1 MDKILELLK
10 GGSICVPKIFFT
22 HYKNLEINDKEFIV
36 LMYLMNYNGGF
47 NPKYIGSELGISF
60 KEILELINDL
70 CEKGF
75 IEIEVRD
82 IRGMKEEYISLN
94 KLYEKLA
101 FLVLNQEKEYSK
113 PNNLFS
119 IFEKEFGRTLS
130 PIEYELINAW
140 KENHFSEELILA
152 ALKEAV
158 LNGVSNLRYIDK
170 ILYEWNRK
178 GIKNVS
184 ELQKQKESKPK
195 KDLDVFHYD
204 WLNDDDE

>member
-36 LMYLMNYNGGF
+36 LIYLMNYNGGF

-101 FLVLNQEKEYSK
+101 FLVLNQEKEDSK

>member
-10 GGSICVPKIFFT
+10 GGSIYVPKIFFT

-101 FLVLNQEKEYSK
+101 FLVLNQEKEDSK

-158 LNGVSNLRYIDK
+158 LNGASNLRYIDK

>member
-101 FLVLNQEKEYSK
+101 FLVLNQEKEDSK

-195 KDLDVFHYD
+195 KELDVFHYD

>member
-10 GGSICVPKIFFT
+10 GGSIYVPKIFFT

-36 LMYLMNYNGGF
+36 LMYLMNYNDGF

-101 FLVLNQEKEYSK
+101 FLVLNQEKEDSK

>member
-10 GGSICVPKIFFT
+10 GGSIYVPKIFFT

-101 FLVLNQEKEYSK
+101 FLVLNQEKEDSK

-184 ELQKQKESKPK
+184 ELQGFGCFP
-195 KDLDVFHYD
+195 L
-204 WLNDDDE
+204 

>member
-1 MDKILELLK
+1 MDKILNLLK
-10 GGSICVPKIFFT
+10 SGSIVVPKFFFT
-22 HYKNLEINDKEFIV
+22 HYKSLEINDKEFIV

-47 NPKYIGSELGISF
+47 NPKQIGNELNIPF
-60 KEILELINDL
+60 KEILEVINDL

-75 IEIEVRD
+75 IEIEIRD

-94 KLYEKLA
+94 KLYEKLS
-101 FLVLNQEKEYSK
+101 FLVLNEEKEDNK

-140 KENHFSEELILA
+140 KENHFSEELILE

-158 LNGVSNLRYIDK
+158 LNGVSSLRYIDK

-184 ELQKQKESKPK
+184 DIPRQKEIKPK

>member
-60 KEILELINDL
+60 KEILELINVL

-101 FLVLNQEKEYSK
+101 FLVLNQEKEDSK

>member
-22 HYKNLEINDKEFIV
+22 HYKNLEVNDKEFIV

-101 FLVLNQEKEYSK
+101 FLVLNQEKEDSK

>member
-101 FLVLNQEKEYSK
+101 FLVLNQEKEDSK

-158 LNGVSNLRYIDK
+158 LNGVSNLRYIYK

-184 ELQKQKESKPK
+184 ELQKQKENKPK
-195 KDLDVFHYD
+195 KELDVFHYD

>member
-1 MDKILELLK
+1 MDKILELLRD
-10 GGSICVPKIFFT
+10 GSITVPKIFFT
-22 HYKNLEINDKEFIV
+22 QYKTLEINDREFIV

-47 NPKYIGSELGISF
+47 NPKQIGNELGISF
-60 KEILELINDL
+60 KEILEIINDL

-82 IRGMKEEYISLN
+82 VRNIKEEYISLN

-101 FLVLNQEKEYSK
+101 FLVLNQDDKDSK

-158 LNGVSNLRYIDK
+158 LNGVSSLRYIDK

-178 GIKNVS
+178 GIKSVEDLS
-184 ELQKQKESKPK
+184 KQKEVKPK
-195 KDLDVFHYD
+195 KELDVFHYD
-204 WLNDDDE
+204 WLNDDDD

>member
-70 CEKGF
+70 CEKSF

-101 FLVLNQEKEYSK
+101 FLVLNQEKEDSK

-184 ELQKQKESKPK
+184 ELQKQKENKPK
-195 KDLDVFHYD
+195 KELDVFHYD

>member
-101 FLVLNQEKEYSK
+101 FLVLNQEKEDSK
-113 PNNLFS
+113 PNNLFF

-184 ELQKQKESKPK
+184 ELQKQKENKPK
-195 KDLDVFHYD
+195 KELDVFHYD

>member
-60 KEILELINDL
+60 KETLELINDL

-101 FLVLNQEKEYSK
+101 FLVLNQEKEDSK

>member
-101 FLVLNQEKEYSK
+101 FLVLNQEKEDGK

-184 ELQKQKESKPK
+184 ELQKQKENKPK
-195 KDLDVFHYD
+195 KELDVFHYD

>member
-101 FLVLNQEKEYSK
+101 FLALNQEKEDSK

>member
-70 CEKGF
+70 CEKSF

-101 FLVLNQEKEYSK
+101 FLVLNQEKEDSK

-195 KDLDVFHYD
+195 KELDVFHYD

>member
-70 CEKGF
+70 CEKSF

-101 FLVLNQEKEYSK
+101 FLVLNQEKEDSK

>member
-101 FLVLNQEKEYSK
+101 FLVLNQEKEDSK

-140 KENHFSEELILA
+140 KENHFSEDLILA

-184 ELQKQKESKPK
+184 ELQKQKENKPK
-195 KDLDVFHYD
+195 KELDVFHYD

>member
-101 FLVLNQEKEYSK
+101 FLVLNQEKEDSK

-195 KDLDVFHYD
+195 KELNVFHYD

>member
-101 FLVLNQEKEYSK
+101 FLVLNQEKEDSK

-184 ELQKQKESKPK
+184 ELQKQKENKPK
-195 KDLDVFHYD
+195 KELDVFHYD

>member
-10 GGSICVPKIFFT
+10 SGSIVVPKFFFI
-22 HYKNLEINDKEFIV
+22 HYKSLEINDKEFII

-47 NPKYIGSELGISF
+47 NPKQIGNELNIPF
-60 KEILELINDL
+60 KEILEIINDL

-75 IEIEVRD
+75 IEIEIRD

-94 KLYEKLA
+94 KLYEKLS
-101 FLVLNQEKEYSK
+101 FLVLNQEKEDNK

-140 KENHFSEELILA
+140 KENHFSEELILE

-158 LNGVSNLRYIDK
+158 LNGVSSLRYIDK

-184 ELQKQKESKPK
+184 DIPRQKEIKPK
-195 KDLDVFHYD
+195 KDLEVFHYD

>member
-22 HYKNLEINDKEFIV
+22 HYKNLEIDDREFIV

-101 FLVLNQEKEYSK
+101 FLVLNQEKEDSK
-113 PNNLFS
+113 TNNLFS

-140 KENHFSEELILA
+140 KENHFSEELILE

-195 KDLDVFHYD
+195 KELDVFHYD

>member
-10 GGSICVPKIFFT
+10 DGSITVPKIFFT
-22 HYKNLEINDKEFIV
+22 HYKTLEINDREFIV

-47 NPKYIGSELGISF
+47 NPKQIGNELGISF
-60 KEILELINDL
+60 KEILEIINDL

-82 IRGMKEEYISLN
+82 VRNIKEEYISLN

-101 FLVLNQEKEYSK
+101 FLVLNQDDKDSK

-158 LNGVSNLRYIDK
+158 LNGVSSLRYIDK

-178 GIKNVS
+178 GIKSVNDLS
-184 ELQKQKESKPK
+184 KQKEVKPK
-195 KDLDVFHYD
+195 KELDVFHYD
-204 WLNDDDE
+204 WLNDDDD

>member
-10 GGSICVPKIFFT
+10 DGSITVPKIFFT
-22 HYKNLEINDKEFIV
+22 QYKTLEINDKEFIV

-47 NPKYIGSELGISF
+47 NPKQIGNELGISF
-60 KEILELINDL
+60 KEILEIINDL

-82 IRGMKEEYISLN
+82 VRNIKEEYISLN

-101 FLVLNQEKEYSK
+101 FLVLNQDDKDSK

-158 LNGVSNLRYIDK
+158 LNGVSSLRYIDK

-178 GIKNVS
+178 GIKSVNDLS
-184 ELQKQKESKPK
+184 KQKEVKPK
-195 KDLDVFHYD
+195 KELDVFHYD
-204 WLNDDDE
+204 WLNDDDD

>member
-101 FLVLNQEKEYSK
+101 FLVLNQEKEDSK

-119 IFEKEFGRTLS
+119 IF
-130 PIEYELINAW
+130 
-140 KENHFSEELILA
+140 
-152 ALKEAV
+152 
-158 LNGVSNLRYIDK
+158 
-170 ILYEWNRK
+170 
-178 GIKNVS
+178 
-184 ELQKQKESKPK
+184 
-195 KDLDVFHYD
+195 
-204 WLNDDDE
+204 

>member
-70 CEKGF
+70 CEKSF

-101 FLVLNQEKEYSK
+101 FLVLNQEKEDSK

-184 ELQKQKESKPK
+184 ELQKQKENKPK

>member
-82 IRGMKEEYISLN
+82 IRGMKEGYISLN

-101 FLVLNQEKEYSK
+101 FLVLNQEKEDSK